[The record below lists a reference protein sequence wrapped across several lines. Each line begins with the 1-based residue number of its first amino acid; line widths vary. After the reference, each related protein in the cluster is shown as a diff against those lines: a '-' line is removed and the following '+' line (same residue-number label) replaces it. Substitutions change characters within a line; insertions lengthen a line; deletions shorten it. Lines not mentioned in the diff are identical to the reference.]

1 MFLALYNWECARDT
15 LMTRVFQECAAFG
28 NSRDLVMRVL
38 GSQMT
43 NARGTD
49 IMTDVC
55 AVLKWSTFRAEAL
68 DTLQAPVPPAPSSSV
83 AGRRGRF
90 RLSVFRSELLQG
102 AAGGSG
108 KAVAT
113 TWKPSGLPM
122 APEVWQAVSTAQQQ
136 LILLVSSID
145 RAGIEDVDRAVAL
158 IYVHHVAASQ
168 FFAAYEPDLR
178 DADRIAQNIFLVL
191 SRVRVSAE
199 SEGSGALFLA
209 NAFIDSLFSSTLGVG
224 QQQAMSATL
233 KVQILVTA
241 YLTAAIRQR
250 VFFLITKHYNER
262 AFGAR
267 TQLYLPQTM
276 TTHVQTT
283 ADKWV
288 QRNKFSDAL
297 LQEVLLPLCL

>member
-1 MFLALYNWECARDT
+1 
-15 LMTRVFQECAAFG
+15 
-28 NSRDLVMRVL
+28 MRVL

-43 NARGTD
+43 NARSTD

-55 AVLKWSTFRAEAL
+55 GILKWSTFRVESVEA
-68 DTLQAPVPPAPSSSV
+68 LQAPPPHARSGTGGSSV

-90 RLSVFRSELLQG
+90 RLSIFRSELLQG

-122 APEVWQAVSTAQQQ
+122 AAEVWQAVSTAQQQ

-158 IYVHHVAASQ
+158 IYVHHNAESQ
-168 FFAAYEPDLR
+168 FFAAYEPDPR

-191 SRVRVSAE
+191 ARVRVSADA
-199 SEGSGALFLA
+199 EGSGALFLA
-209 NAFIDSLFSSTLGVG
+209 NAFIDSLFSSTLGLS

-241 YLTAAIRQR
+241 YLTAKIRQC

-276 TTHVQTT
+276 TTHVQ
-283 ADKWV
+283 ANAEKWV
-288 QRNKFSDAL
+288 QRNKFSDGL
-297 LQEVLLPLCL
+297 LREVLLPLCL